1 VLLTGKSR
9 DRDDSLHA
17 VINFYPHDLT
27 RTPRSYLCIDDRRRF
42 DINLGHRNT
51 WIVVDSSAMTSVNP
65 AINSPKRK
73 RNEQL
78 RYAKTASPSRLE
90 TTVLLPG
97 NETPSGS
104 PRTAVACHFQG
115 LHLDGDNISKLDLGC
130 SSHISGPINDG
141 DIMRK
146 RVKKDTMEIPETPL
160 APRICIDSNRKME
173 IPETPK
179 AEFGSSGPAS
189 KVEFT
194 AQKPTGES
202 SKSDGEKPPVFKGL
216 SAHSRNLASKLSRA
230 YPSINRLADSKSC
243 ARRRMGTPPLSTST
257 DKTEDTVVDP
267 DRAALTWHDD
277 EITGHDPSD
286 PDDDGEGINGIGF
299 KPTPAQA
306 NARAER
312 RRQQMAEY
320 KSREMKEARAK
331 RSERR
336 RGSQNA
342 AIESRGAAARK
353 VRFSEA
359 DANVMVTT

>member
-1 VLLTGKSR
+1 
-9 DRDDSLHA
+9 
-17 VINFYPHDLT
+17 
-27 RTPRSYLCIDDRRRF
+27 
-42 DINLGHRNT
+42 
-51 WIVVDSSAMTSVNP
+51 MTSVNL

-73 RNEQL
+73 RSEL
-78 RYAKTASPSRLE
+78 RSQKTASPNPPEKNIATAS
-90 TTVLLPG
+90 LP
-97 NETPSGS
+97 ESEAPSGS
-104 PRTAVACHFQG
+104 PRTAVACRFQG

-130 SSHISGPINDG
+130 SLNFSGPING
-141 DIMRK
+141 GGIMRK
-146 RVKKDTMEIPETPL
+146 RVKILEKDTMEIPETPL
-160 APRICIDSNRKME
+160 ATGICIDSDRKME
-173 IPETPK
+173 IQETPK
-179 AEFGSSGPAS
+179 AEFGRSGPAS

-194 AQKPTGES
+194 AQKPVGEFS
-202 SKSDGEKPPVFKGL
+202 MSDGEKPLVFRGL

-230 YPSINRLADSKSC
+230 YPSINRLADSKSRS
-243 ARRRMGTPPLSTST
+243 RRRMGTPPLSTST
-257 DKTEDTVVDP
+257 DKAALECEDTVVDP

-336 RGSQNA
+336 RGGQNMTVD
-342 AIESRGAAARK
+342 SSGAAARK
-353 VRFSEA
+353 VRFSEV
-359 DANVMVTT
+359 DANVMITT